1 MNINCY
7 FDPPGGD
14 WNTTHYFQGIY
25 EALKNHYKDYKFNF
39 VDSMT
44 LVKRKNEPCIKYAHP
59 HMVIENVDTKKYFV
73 ITYWDKMEC
82 ICKYTGWD
90 MENLVEIF
98 TSSGVHKND
107 INYQPLEL
115 KYTPFSYLTPRMDI
129 DVTISELKD
138 TDNNDRII
146 PEKPQFKGFL
156 YLFRKYL
163 ESDDRFFV
171 REKGNGEYLQF
182 TDYIKHLNKFAI
194 NMNLNGAG
202 EICYRDMEI
211 LGLGTALFRPKLLVQ
226 FDDPLIPDHHYISV
240 DYDSIK
246 DEKKQDIFFKK
257 FSDLIIQRW
266 NEVVKDKE
274 YINFVAQNGRKW
286 FENNVSKEKHGEI
299 AIKLIDFNKLK

>member
-1 MNINCY
+1 
-7 FDPPGGD
+7 
-14 WNTTHYFQGIY
+14 
-25 EALKNHYKDYKFNF
+25 
-39 VDSMT
+39 
-44 LVKRKNEPCIKYAHP
+44 
-59 HMVIENVDTKKYFV
+59 
-73 ITYWDKMEC
+73 
-82 ICKYTGWD
+82 
-90 MENLVEIF
+90 
-98 TSSGVHKND
+98 
-107 INYQPLEL
+107 
-115 KYTPFSYLTPRMDI
+115 
-129 DVTISELKD
+129 
-138 TDNNDRII
+138 
-146 PEKPQFKGFL
+146 
-156 YLFRKYL
+156 
-163 ESDDRFFV
+163 
-171 REKGNGEYLQF
+171 
-182 TDYIKHLNKFAI
+182 
-194 NMNLNGAG
+194 MNLNGAG

>member
-1 MNINCY
+1 M
-7 FDPPGGD
+7 
-14 WNTTHYFQGIY
+14 
-25 EALKNHYKDYKFNF
+25 
-39 VDSMT
+39 
-44 LVKRKNEPCIKYAHP
+44 KYAHP
-59 HMVIENVDTKKYFV
+59 HMIIENVDTKKYFV

-82 ICKYTGWD
+82 ICEYTGWD

-107 INYQPLEL
+107 VIYQPLEL
-115 KYTPFSYLTPRMDI
+115 KYTPFSYLTPRKDI
-129 DVTISELKD
+129 DVAISELKD

-146 PEKPQFKGFL
+146 PEKPQFKGYL